1 MKMQDQQQV
10 VLLVQEALGEK
21 MAKNMQKKVCQTI
34 GWEMDQSKLFQWD
47 SSTEDPKKK
56 YLKNKVGKERVF
68 ER

>member
-56 YLKNKVGKERVF
+56 YLKSKVGKERVF